1 MFAGFGIFFSGPGQ
15 TYSNFVY
22 IDQYIEHFGR
32 SRSEISG
39 IYSIATFCAGILIMF
54 VGRLVDKIGKK
65 KMMAIDFFLIRL
77 FGQGSMTLVPN
88 TLVP

>member
-1 MFAGFGIFFSGPGQ
+1 
-15 TYSNFVY
+15 
-22 IDQYIEHFGR
+22 
-32 SRSEISG
+32 
-39 IYSIATFCAGILIMF
+39 MF